1 MSKTMNYHNVKF
13 TAAYGT
19 SKQLPPSTRAEVSFV
34 GRSNVGKSSLMNK
47 LFNRKKLA
55 KVSAT
60 PGKTSTINFFEAE
73 WADFVDLP
81 GYGFAQVSKSEK
93 ARWREMIEGYYNQ
106 DREFCC
112 VVSLIDIRHPA
123 TALDVNMIEFLI
135 AAELPFMIVCTKADK
150 LSKNKCMQN
159 IAALRRQLGFSREE
173 VEIIPISSANGS
185 GIDED
190 ILNRLENGA
199 AQSRGTG
206 IGLRNIDQRI
216 RIAFSERYGLE
227 FHRVDDRTQ
236 VWIRVPEKIEKG
248 TGGLACIR

>member
-150 LSKNKCMQN
+150 LSKNKCTQS
-159 IAALRRQLGFSREE
+159 IAALRRQLGFSRDE

-185 GIDED
+185 GIDD
-190 ILNRLENGA
+190 LKAALE
-199 AQSRGTG
+199 R
-206 IGLRNIDQRI
+206 RI
-216 RIAFSERYGLE
+216 KAYNNDEISEE
-227 FHRVDDRTQ
+227 
-236 VWIRVPEKIEKG
+236 
-248 TGGLACIR
+248 

>member
-135 AAELPFMIVCTKADK
+135 AAELPFMIACTKADK
-150 LSKNKCMQN
+150 LSKNKCAQS
-159 IAALRRQLGFSREE
+159 IAALRRQLGFSRDE
-173 VEIIPISSANGS
+173 VEIVPISSANGS
-185 GIDED
+185 GIDD
-190 ILNRLENGA
+190 LKAALE
-199 AQSRGTG
+199 R
-206 IGLRNIDQRI
+206 RI
-216 RIAFSERYGLE
+216 KAYNNDESSEE
-227 FHRVDDRTQ
+227 
-236 VWIRVPEKIEKG
+236 
-248 TGGLACIR
+248 